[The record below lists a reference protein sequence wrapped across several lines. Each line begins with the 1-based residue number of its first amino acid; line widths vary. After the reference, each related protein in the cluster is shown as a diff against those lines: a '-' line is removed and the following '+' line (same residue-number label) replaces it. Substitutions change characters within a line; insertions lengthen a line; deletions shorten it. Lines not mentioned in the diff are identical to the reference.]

1 MAAPKWA
8 AGKTYL
14 PGAVVQPMSST
25 PASIAALTN
34 PSFESD
40 ATDWTLTAGVS
51 VSTGFPFSGTKH
63 LKFAGSSGV
72 QSATHAQIATYP
84 GAILTAS
91 CYYHQGAASRGKNV
105 GRCFI
110 EWRNSGGTVISRL
123 YGNSI
128 TSSKGGYQR
137 SSVTATAPSQTA
149 FVAVGVEADMTDGND
164 SNADYFMLS
173 QSSAQPSLAGLIY
186 KAVQS
191 GPGVSAATEPAWP
204 SVNGVTVVDGTVT
217 WEAITASFVEWTA
230 KPIMKSGATE
240 PVWPTNV
247 GGTVIDG
254 DVVWEAV
261 DRRIEDGKC
270 PQSKVVAI
278 MASKVFAADKDI
290 VRFSATANPLDWS
303 SPDDAGYLPTGLQ
316 QANAADLAVLQ
327 PYRGNLCAWNA
338 SSFQMW
344 QVDPD
349 PAAMALLDQMDGVG
363 SEWALAA
370 QAVGND
376 LYYLSQLGVRSVN
389 IANAAENLQAGDV
402 GIPIDP
408 LVQEA
413 IAEVLAAQGEFI
425 ATYYPSAGQYW
436 LARNIASGGEA

>member
-1 MAAPKWA
+1 
-8 AGKTYL
+8 
-14 PGAVVQPMSST
+14 
-25 PASIAALTN
+25 
-34 PSFESD
+34 
-40 ATDWTLTAGVS
+40 
-51 VSTGFPFSGTKH
+51 
-63 LKFAGSSGV
+63 
-72 QSATHAQIATYP
+72 
-84 GAILTAS
+84 
-91 CYYHQGAASRGKNV
+91 
-105 GRCFI
+105 
-110 EWRNSGGTVISRL
+110 
-123 YGNSI
+123 
-128 TSSKGGYQR
+128 
-137 SSVTATAPSQTA
+137 
-149 FVAVGVEADMTDGND
+149 MTDGAWGTLAD
-164 SNADYFMLS
+164 SFTWNLNNPPPALD
-173 QSSAQPSLAGLIY
+173 GLIF
-186 KAVQS
+186 KAVQA
-191 GPGVSAATEPAWP
+191 GPGVSAATEPTWP
-204 SVNGVTVVDGTVT
+204 TVNGVTVVDGTVT
-217 WEAITASFVEWTA
+217 WEAVTASFVEWTA
-230 KPIMKSGATE
+230 HPIMKSGATE
-240 PVWPTNV
+240 PVWPPNV

-261 DRRIEDGKC
+261 DRRVLDEKC

-413 IAEVLAAQGEFI
+413 IAEVLADGGQFL

-436 LARNIASGGEA
+436 LTWNFYSGGGA